1 MRLLYLVFLIC
12 LSIVY
17 IIGSEP
23 TISIDSHRTP
33 LIVVIMVKDEVDVI
47 KATLQPFVAG
57 GVDAFF
63 VYDTGSTDGTPT
75 IVQQFFDENNLTH
88 AYIIQEPFVNF
99 AVSRNRA
106 LDLAETIF
114 PYADFMIMLDA
125 EWYIKNVM
133 ELVKFC
139 ESNKNYIPPNALG
152 GCYLIRIITDK
163 IDFYQPR
170 LIRCHSN
177 VRFVGLVHEVLNQ
190 RPSANLPEDVCFLY
204 KPTDKGLK
212 KSVNRWKRDLDL
224 LLQSYRDEPDN
235 PRTVFYLAQTYQFL
249 DDWENAAIYY
259 YKRMQ
264 MEGWHEEKYMA
275 TYRFAVAI
283 EHLMVD
289 KGNSTYTWE
298 QALHYYLKAYEMR
311 SHRAEPL
318 VKITQ
323 YYIENNQKEI
333 AFLFAQRAA
342 QLPYPDPQQ
351 DILVVEKYVY
361 DYLRHDLLGQCALN
375 VQEYEL
381 GKNAILRALKA
392 VPEQAH
398 LQHNLGLYL
407 QHIDDGKL

>member
-1 MRLLYLVFLIC
+1 
-12 LSIVY
+12 
-17 IIGSEP
+17 
-23 TISIDSHRTP
+23 
-33 LIVVIMVKDEVDVI
+33 MVKNEADVI

-57 GVDAFF
+57 GVDAFL
-63 VYDTGSTDGTPT
+63 VYDTGSTDSTPT
-75 IVQQFFDENNLTH
+75 VVQQFFDENGLTH

-99 AVSRNRA
+99 AASRNRA

-114 PYADFMIMLDA
+114 PHADFMIMPDA
-125 EWYIKNVM
+125 EWYIKNATEV
-133 ELVKFC
+133 VKFC
-139 ESNKNYIPPNALG
+139 ELNKNYIPPNALG
-152 GCYLIRIITDK
+152 GCYLMRILTDE

-177 VRFVGLVHEVLNQ
+177 VRFVGVVHEVLNQ
-190 RPSANLPEDVCFLY
+190 QPSANLSEDIYFLY
-204 KPTDKGLK
+204 KPTDKGHK
-212 KSVNRWKRDLDL
+212 KSMNRWKRDLGL

-249 DDWENAAIYY
+249 DDWENAVIYY

-275 TYRFAVAI
+275 AYRLAVAI

-289 KGNSTYTWE
+289 KNNDTYTWE

-318 VKITQ
+318 VRIAQ
-323 YYIENNQKEI
+323 YYVKNNQKEI

-342 QLPYPDPQQ
+342 QLPYPDPQY

-392 VPEQAH
+392 VPQQAH
-398 LQHNLGLYL
+398 LHHNLELYL
-407 QHIDDGKL
+407 HHIGNGKL